1 MSGILYLV
9 WSYLAYHRG
18 KTAILVG
25 SIALIV
31 YLPIGLNVLVTQSA
45 VELTARAE
53 ATELLVGARGSP
65 LELVLS
71 SLYFE
76 SDPPLATTYAE
87 SERVADSGLA
97 EQIPLYARFR
107 ARGHPI
113 VGTTLEYLDFRGL
126 RIASG
131 RPMALV
137 GECVLGA
144 EVADR
149 LGVGPGDTVVSAPE
163 SVFDLAGVYPLKMR
177 VVGVLERSHTADDRA
192 IFTDVKTTWIIGGLG
207 HGHQDLAAPE
217 ASAGVL
223 ARDETNITANAAVVQ
238 YNEITPGNAES
249 FHFHGDLS
257 DYPLTAIIAVPH
269 DRKSGVLL
277 LGRYEG
283 DDLTSQI
290 VRPRVVMDD
299 LLETI
304 LTVQTYAIA
313 GAVVLALATVATA
326 CLVFLLSLRLRR
338 REIDTMMKIGA
349 PRGRVAALVVAEI
362 AMVLL
367 SGSVLAG
374 GLTLL
379 TGRFGAAAIR
389 AVILG

>member
-1 MSGILYLV
+1 M
-9 WSYLAYHRG
+9 
-18 KTAILVG
+18 
-25 SIALIV
+25 
-31 YLPIGLNVLVTQSA
+31 
-45 VELTARAE
+45 
-53 ATELLVGARGSP
+53 
-65 LELVLS
+65 
-71 SLYFE
+71 
-76 SDPPLATTYAE
+76 PPA
-87 SERVADSGLA
+87 
-97 EQIPLYARFR
+97 
-107 ARGHPI
+107 
-113 VGTTLEYLDFRGL
+113 
-126 RIASG
+126 
-131 RPMALV
+131 
-137 GECVLGA
+137 
-144 EVADR
+144 
-149 LGVGPGDTVVSAPE
+149 
-163 SVFDLAGVYPLKMR
+163 
-177 VVGVLERSHTADDRA
+177 
-192 IFTDVKTTWIIGGLG
+192 
-207 HGHQDLAAPE
+207 
-217 ASAGVL
+217 
-223 ARDETNITANAAVVQ
+223 
-238 YNEITPGNAES
+238 
-249 FHFHGDLS
+249 HFHGDLS
-257 DYPLTAIIAVPH
+257 DYPLTAIIAVPR